1 MKTKLPHQLFAAM
14 LIVLAMPA
22 LARACGDYGGFRPYL
37 VAEAEFEGSIAQG
50 ELLIAINPEGSLI
63 SKNMMWGTIR
73 EYGRFGR
80 KLLPHIDVL
89 GDRVCVA
96 TKTEICEISL
106 KTGKLLRAHPHTQGK
121 CGAVI
126 VGDHKVFLNNG
137 TNVAIMDMSDG
148 TTLRKINLMPKG
160 MASRTV
166 TGATTRIQHARAGN
180 RLYVVRPNTSG
191 VAVVD
196 LQTDRRIRDI
206 HTATK
211 ILPTDIFHSDGT
223 LFVVNRSTSYGMQY
237 ETLSTFNAVTGKLK
251 KSISLNDL
259 CNKLPTTQATDPT
272 TILGAYR
279 DGILV
284 SVNERLRFFNK
295 KGVFVK

>member
-1 MKTKLPHQLFAAM
+1 MKTQLPIQLFAA
-14 LIVLAMPA
+14 LLTVLAMPA
-22 LARACGDYGGFRPYL
+22 VARACGDYGGLRSYL
-37 VAEAEFEGSIAQG
+37 VAEAELEGSITQG

-63 SKNMMWGTIR
+63 SKNLMWGTTR

-96 TKTEICEISL
+96 TETEICEISL
-106 KTGKLLRAHPHTQGK
+106 KTGKLLKAYPHTQGR

-126 VGDHKVFLNNG
+126 VGEHKVFLNNG

-160 MASRTV
+160 MSSRTV
-166 TGATTRIQHARAGN
+166 TGATARIQHARADN

-191 VAVVD
+191 LAVVD
-196 LQTDRRIRDI
+196 LHDGRRVRDI
-206 HTATK
+206 HTGTRT
-211 ILPTDIFHSDGT
+211 LPTDIFHTDGT
-223 LFVVNRSTSYGMQY
+223 LFVIDRSTSYGIQH
-237 ETLSTFNAVTGKLK
+237 ETLTTFNAVTGKQK
-251 KSISLNDL
+251 RSTSLDNL
-259 CNKLPTTQATDPT
+259 CDKLPATQAMDPT

-295 KGVFVK
+295 KGVLVK